1 MSAERNKAV
10 VRKLFELWNAGDTSR
25 VGEFYD
31 PAYLADYLPYSS
43 RAGLDGI
50 RAMIEGAHATFPDYH
65 EELLEMT
72 AEGDRVAVWLRI
84 TGTHSGAPWGPVPAS
99 GKRVSY
105 EEMLLLTFLDGKV
118 LHQRGI
124 ADNLSLLRPF
134 ELVPVPRGQAAGRPS
149 GG

>member
-10 VRKLFELWNAGDTSR
+10 VRQLFELWNSGETTR

-31 PAYLADYLPYSS
+31 PAYTADYQPYSS
-43 RAGLDGI
+43 RVGLDGA

-72 AEGDRVAVWLRI
+72 AEDDRVAVWLRI
-84 TGTHSGAPWGPVPAS
+84 TGTHSGAPWGPVPPS

-105 EEMLLLTFLDGKV
+105 EEMLVLTFRDGKV
-118 LHQRGI
+118 VHQRGI
-124 ADNLSLLRPF
+124 ADNLSLLRQF
-134 ELVPVPRGQAAGRPS
+134 GLVPVPPGQTAARADDS
-149 GG
+149 